1 MSASVSALLTTG
13 FSGFSGS
20 SGFSGAHGM
29 SLLSAAAGGVEVDV
43 NFTLVLMQLGV
54 VTVLMLVLK
63 PVLFEPLLALFEER
77 EKRIDGAKLD
87 ARKMDDQA
95 AEMLRKYESEIEKVT
110 RLAGEERDKVRAEAQ
125 RLEAQVLAEAREA
138 TAKLLEQGR
147 KEIAAE
153 RAAAVATLS
162 ENEVALTRQIAGTV
176 LGRELS

>member
-1 MSASVSALLTTG
+1 MSASVSALLTSGLSGLTG
-13 FSGFSGS
+13 ASGG
-20 SGFSGAHGM
+20 HGM
-29 SLLSAAAGGVEVDV
+29 TLLSAAAGGVEVDV

-77 EKRIDGAKLD
+77 EKRIDGAKLE

-110 RLAGEERDKVRAEAQ
+110 RIAGEERDKVRAEAQ

-138 TAKLLEQGR
+138 SAKLLEEGR

-153 RAAAVATLS
+153 RAAAVAALS

>member
-1 MSASVSALLTTG
+1 MSASVSVLL
-13 FSGFSGS
+13 SGLTGS
-20 SGFSGAHGM
+20 SAPL
-29 SLLSAAAGGVEVDV
+29 LLSSAAGGVEVDV

-77 EKRIDGAKLD
+77 EKRIEGARLE

-110 RLAGEERDKVRAEAQ
+110 RLAGEERDKVRVEAQ
-125 RLEAQVLAEAREA
+125 KLEAKVLAEAREA
-138 TAKLLEQGR
+138 AAELLARGR
-147 KEIAAE
+147 EEIAAE
-153 RAAAVATLS
+153 RATAIATLGES
-162 ENEVALTRQIAGTV
+162 EAALTRQIAGTV